1 MSNYPS
7 TGFTEVHYAT
17 KTFRI
22 RASANRNS
30 NGYTYGFTVEGDGD
44 GDPAELQAEVL
55 DRLDSLQAEMEKRY
69 LAAKDMEASE
79 TIKGLEAMKK
89 EQKP

>member
-55 DRLDSLQAEMEKRY
+55 ERLDSLQAEMERRY
-69 LAAKDMEASE
+69 LAAPLEASE

-89 EQKP
+89 EQGK